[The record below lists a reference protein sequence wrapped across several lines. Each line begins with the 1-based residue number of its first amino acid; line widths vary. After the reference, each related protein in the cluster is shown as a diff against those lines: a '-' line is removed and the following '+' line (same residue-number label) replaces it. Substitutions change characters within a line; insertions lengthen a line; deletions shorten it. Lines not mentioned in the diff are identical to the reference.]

1 MTLIVNTK
9 LGLFSELANF
19 FWKKMKLI
27 YKISPI
33 NVLLIGPKLRHP
45 KKEDSVNPL
54 SYGYEV

>member
-1 MTLIVNTK
+1 MTPIVNAK
-9 LGLFSELANF
+9 LSLFSGLANF

-27 YKISPI
+27 YKINPI

-45 KKEDSVNPL
+45 KKEDSVNLL

>member
-1 MTLIVNTK
+1 MTLIINAK
-9 LGLFSELANF
+9 LGLFSGLANF
-19 FWKKMKLI
+19 FRKKMKLI

-45 KKEDSVNPL
+45 KKEDLVNLL